1 LSRAPNASTSI
12 LPSPLIS
19 TPLKGGGFEGFWNI
33 GTMEHF
39 VYGPVPS
46 RRLGRSLGV
55 DLVPYK
61 VCSYDCI
68 YCQLGRTKEK
78 TIERKP
84 YVPAKRIL
92 PQVYQKLKE
101 GIRPDY
107 ITLAGSGEPTLNSEI
122 GSLIHEIKK
131 YTEIPVAVLTNGSLL
146 WDSQV
151 RESIMEANVVLPSLD
166 AHDQEGFET
175 INRPHSEIK
184 FEIMVEGLIAFR
196 KEYSGEIWL
205 EVFILDGI
213 NGTETDAIQFKRW
226 IERVNPQKVH
236 INTAVRPSVETYAR
250 QVSPE
255 EMTRFCKILGE
266 KAEVIT
272 PYKEQEKHKRGADV
286 KEDLLN
292 LLARRP
298 CTLDD
303 ISSGLSVH
311 KNEILKY
318 IEPLVKNRAIDMVKK
333 GSNAYYQSNPDRPE
347 IRSTKS
353 EIRNKSKY

>member
-1 LSRAPNASTSI
+1 
-12 LPSPLIS
+12 
-19 TPLKGGGFEGFWNI
+19 
-33 GTMEHF
+33 MEHF

-84 YVPAKRIL
+84 YIPAGRIL
-92 PQVYQKLKE
+92 DQLYQKLKQ
-101 GIRPDY
+101 GVSADY
-107 ITLAGSGEPTLNSEI
+107 ITVAGSGEPTLNTQI

-131 YTEIPVAVLTNGSLL
+131 NAKIPVAVLTNGSLL
-146 WDSQV
+146 GDSQV

-166 AHDQEGFET
+166 AHDQEGFEA
-175 INRPHSEIK
+175 INRPHSEIE
-184 FEIMVEGLIAFR
+184 FETMVEGLIAFR

-205 EVFILDGI
+205 EVFILEGI
-213 NGTETDAIQFKRW
+213 NAREADAMQFKYW
-226 IERVNPQKVH
+226 IERVNPEKVH
-236 INTAVRPSVETYAR
+236 INTAVRPSAEIYAR
-250 QVSPE
+250 QVAPE
-255 EMTRFCKILGE
+255 EMARFCKILGE

-272 PYKEQEKHKRGADV
+272 PYKELERHERKADV
-286 KEDLLN
+286 EEDLLN

-303 ISSGLSVH
+303 IASGLSVH
-311 KNEILKY
+311 RNEILKY
-318 IEPLVKNRAIDMVKK
+318 IEPLVKSHRIDMVKK
-333 GSNAYYQSNPDRPE
+333 NSGVYYQPKNLQ
-347 IRSTKS
+347 
-353 EIRNKSKY
+353 

>member
-1 LSRAPNASTSI
+1 MT
-12 LPSPLIS
+12 
-19 TPLKGGGFEGFWNI
+19 K
-33 GTMEHF
+33 HF

-84 YVPAKRIL
+84 YITVVRIL
-92 PQVYQKLKE
+92 EQVYKKLKE
-101 GIRPDY
+101 GIRADY

-122 GSLIHEIKK
+122 GSLIRDIKK
-131 YTEIPVAVLTNGSLL
+131 HTEIPVAVLTNSSLL
-146 WDSQV
+146 GNSQV
-151 RESIMEANVVLPSLD
+151 REAIMEADVVLPSLD

-175 INRPHSEIK
+175 INRPHFEIK
-184 FEIMVEGLIAFR
+184 FETMVEGLIAFR

-213 NGTETDAIQFKRW
+213 NSTGTDAMQFKHW
-226 IERVNPQKVH
+226 IERVNPQKIH
-236 INTAVRPSVETYAR
+236 INTAVRPAAEAYAR

-255 EMTRFCKILGE
+255 KMAGFCKVLGE

-272 PYKEQEKHKRGADV
+272 PYKDLEKHKTGGDV
-286 KEDLLN
+286 EKNLLN

-318 IEPLVKNRAIDMVKK
+318 IGALVKNHTIEMVKR
-333 GSNAYYQSNPDRPE
+333 GSVVYYQSNPQ
-347 IRSTKS
+347 
-353 EIRNKSKY
+353 